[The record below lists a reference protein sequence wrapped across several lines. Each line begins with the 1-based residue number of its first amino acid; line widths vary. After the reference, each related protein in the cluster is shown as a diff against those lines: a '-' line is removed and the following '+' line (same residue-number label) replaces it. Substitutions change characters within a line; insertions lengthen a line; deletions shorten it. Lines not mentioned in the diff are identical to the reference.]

1 MLWRLLCSDNS
12 WAAAKGPH
20 ADRDLMLHLL
30 VLMILGAPLAW
41 HKLKGGVAVEWI
53 GYALDLSRF
62 ELGVTEKRTQW
73 AIRWI
78 EDKIRERCVRL
89 GEMREGLGRLQF
101 VAGPLE
107 HLRPFLGPIYGW
119 VSAAPRYAKPR
130 MPVMIRLI
138 LEFIAKELT
147 MGNMVQCAIAELDLG
162 EVFRPDAKAEG
173 DTVAIGAEAQ
183 TAPNRRPGKRRSG
196 EA

>member
-1 MLWRLLCSDNS
+1 MS
-12 WAAAKGPH
+12 
-20 ADRDLMLHLL
+20 
-30 VLMILGAPLAW
+30 I
-41 HKLKGGVAVEWI
+41 EWI

-62 ELGVTEKRTQW
+62 ELGITEKRTQW

-78 EDKIRERCVRL
+78 SDKIREGCVRL

-119 VSAAPRYAKPR
+119 VAAAPRYAKPR

-138 LEFIAKELT
+138 LEFIVRELSA
-147 MGNMVQCAIAELDLG
+147 GNMVQC
-162 EVFRPDAKAEG
+162 
-173 DTVAIGAEAQ
+173 
-183 TAPNRRPGKRRSG
+183 
-196 EA
+196 